1 MAIDISGEELR
12 PWTDSETLSGGGT
25 VTTTI
30 TVGPQD
36 RELHVRCD
44 AAWEWRTGN
53 TAAAGFVPADA
64 DTWTRV
70 WERHPNRDR
79 RDYTIEVRAASGTAV
94 YISAQGLN

>member
-1 MAIDISGEELR
+1 MAIDISTEELR

-36 RELHVRCD
+36 RELHVRVN
-44 AAWEWRTGN
+44 ATFNWRAGN
-53 TAAAGFVPADA
+53 TGASGFVPAAA

-70 WERHPNRDR
+70 WTRHGNRDR
-79 RDYTIEVRAASGTAV
+79 RDYTIEVQAASGSVV
-94 YISAQGLN
+94 YISAQGE